1 MTFTIG
7 FIVGMVSLFTVDRMA
22 QRRQLHGYIHNQ
34 AMLARMERI
43 ARSTG
48 VVTAYPGRHS
58 EKVIS
63 SLRQRAIS
71 SLQQRVRSNERSRT
85 DQHFA
90 A

>member
-22 QRRQLHGYIHNQ
+22 QRGQLHGYIRHQ
-34 AMLARMERI
+34 AMHARMERI
-43 ARSTG
+43 ARSSAM
-48 VVTAYPGRHS
+48 TAYPGRHS

-71 SLQQRVRSNERSRT
+71 SLQQRVRGNERSRT

>member
-7 FIVGMVSLFTVDRMA
+7 FIVGMVSLLTVDRIA
-22 QRRQLHGYIHNQ
+22 QRRQLHAYICNQ

-43 ARSTG
+43 ARSGVITG
-48 VVTAYPGRHS
+48 YPGRHS
-58 EKVIS
+58 EKAIS

-71 SLQQRVRSNERSRT
+71 SLQQRVRGNERSRT

>member
-7 FIVGMVSLFTVDRMA
+7 FIVGMVSLLTVDRMA
-22 QRRQLHGYIHNQ
+22 QRRQLHGYIRNQ

-43 ARSTG
+43 ARSSAM
-48 VVTAYPGRHS
+48 TAYPGRHS

-63 SLRQRAIS
+63 SL
-71 SLQQRVRSNERSRT
+71 QQRVRGNERSRT

>member
-22 QRRQLHGYIHNQ
+22 RRRQLHGYIRNQ
-34 AMLARMERI
+34 AMLACMERI
-43 ARSTG
+43 ARSSAM
-48 VVTAYPGRHS
+48 TAYPGRHS

-63 SLRQRAIS
+63 SLRHRAIS
-71 SLQQRVRSNERSRT
+71 SLQQRVRGNERSRT

>member
-7 FIVGMVSLFTVDRMA
+7 FIVGMVSLLTVDRIA
-22 QRRQLHGYIHNQ
+22 QRKQLLAYIRNQ

-43 ARSTG
+43 ARNG
-48 VVTAYPGRHS
+48 VITAYPGRHS
-58 EKVIS
+58 ERTIS
-63 SLRQRAIS
+63 SLRHRAIS
-71 SLQQRVRSNERSRT
+71 SLQQRIRGNERSRT

>member
-7 FIVGMVSLFTVDRMA
+7 LIVGMVSLFTVDRIA
-22 QRRQLHGYIHNQ
+22 QCRQLHAYIRNQ

-43 ARSTG
+43 ARTG
-48 VVTAYPGRHS
+48 VMTAYPGRHS

-71 SLQQRVRSNERSRT
+71 NLQQRVRGNERSRT

>member
-7 FIVGMVSLFTVDRMA
+7 FIVGMVSLLTVDRMM
-22 QRRQLHGYIHNQ
+22 QRKQLHAYIRNQ
-34 AMLARMERI
+34 AMLARMERT
-43 ARSTG
+43 ARSG
-48 VVTAYPGRHS
+48 VMTPYPARHS

>member
-7 FIVGMVSLFTVDRMA
+7 FIVGMVSLLTVDRVA
-22 QRRQLHGYIHNQ
+22 QRRQLHAYIRNQ

-43 ARSTG
+43 ARTG
-48 VVTAYPGRHS
+48 VMTAYPGRHS

-71 SLQQRVRSNERSRT
+71 NLQQRVRGNERSRT

>member
-7 FIVGMVSLFTVDRMA
+7 FIVGMVSLLTVDRIA
-22 QRRQLHGYIHNQ
+22 QRRQLHAYIRNQ

-43 ARSTG
+43 ARSG
-48 VVTAYPGRHS
+48 VMTVYPGRHS
-58 EKVIS
+58 EKVIR

-71 SLQQRVRSNERSRT
+71 SLQQRVRDHERGRT

>member
-7 FIVGMVSLFTVDRMA
+7 FIVGMVSLLTVDRIA
-22 QRRQLHGYIHNQ
+22 QRRQLHAYIRNQ

-43 ARSTG
+43 ARSG
-48 VVTAYPGRHS
+48 VMTASPGRHS

-71 SLQQRVRSNERSRT
+71 SLQQRVRGNERSLT